1 MLGATGLSSH
11 VIASEL
17 NIYLWEDTISPRI
30 IDAWN
35 QTHDIKLNFYHFD
48 NDDERSLLMLSSEQI
63 PFDVVILDNVSAQIF
78 SHQETFENLSTFTPN
93 QHNGAMWQQ
102 ACGTHSVPYFWG
114 YVGIAYRKSKVTKP
128 PTKWRELVDIDET
141 MKGHVGLIQ
150 DSVETFLP
158 ALYSLN
164 FSPLTAS
171 VEELKQAYQKL
182 ETATPDVLTY
192 EYALSYVRSHSNS
205 DNLYMSLSY
214 SGDQFSLNRYF
225 DNDDWAFALPE
236 GEPYIWVDC
245 LAVNHYSPNKQQ
257 AKLFLEFLMQPEIA
271 AINAQDIKAATP
283 NASAMVFMPD
293 SYIKDK
299 TIFLS
304 DDLLTHSIIDSQL
317 SSSNLSQRAKII
329 NSLIKQHEAKP

>member
-1 MLGATGLSSH
+1 MLSATGLSSH

-17 NIYLWEDTISPRI
+17 NIYLWEDTISPRVI
-30 IDAWN
+30 EAWN
-35 QTHDIKLNFYHFD
+35 KTHDTKLNFYHFD

-63 PFDVVILDNVSAQIF
+63 PFDVVILDNVSAQLF
-78 SHQETFENLSTFTPN
+78 SHQETFEDLSTFSAN
-93 QHNGAMWQQ
+93 QYNGAMWQQ
-102 ACGTHSVPYFWG
+102 ACGTHSIPYFWG
-114 YVGIAYRKSKVTKP
+114 YVGIAYRKSKVSKA
-128 PTKWRELVDIDET
+128 PTQWRELVDIDEN

-150 DSVETFLP
+150 DSIETLLP

-164 FSPLTAS
+164 LSPLTAS
-171 VEELKQAYQKL
+171 VKELKQAYEKM
-182 ETATPDVLTY
+182 EAATPDILTY
-192 EYALSYVRSHSNS
+192 EYALSYVRSHSNN
-205 DNLYMSLSY
+205 DGLYMSLSY

-225 DNDDWAFALPE
+225 ENNDWDFVLPE
-236 GEPYIWVDC
+236 GRPYIWVDC
-245 LAVNHYSPNKQQ
+245 LAVNNASQNKQQ

-283 NASAMVFMPD
+283 NVNAMAFMPD

-299 TIFLS
+299 TIFLT